1 MKEFLSTFEIAKLLN
16 FSPYTLRLWTE
27 RGILPCYRTPG
38 GHRRIKYS
46 DLIEF
51 LKKNR
56 MPLPSFLEKGK
67 RKLLYIGKVNSDY
80 QRIKK
85 FCKDFQI
92 HRTESP
98 LECGYLIA
106 KEKFELIFLDF
117 DQKRI
122 DFKELGKLVKAY
134 GKVDETIMLGI
145 SREIY
150 PELVIRAE
158 KLNFYDVFVKPI
170 SEEEFKKKILNL
182 FFKKREKPYRLR
194 RSL

>member
-1 MKEFLSTFEIAKLLN
+1 MKEFFSTFEIARLLN
-16 FSPYTLRLWTE
+16 LSPYTLRIWAE

-67 RKLLYIGKVNSDY
+67 RRLLYIGKIGGNFE
-80 QRIKK
+80 RIKR

-92 HRTESP
+92 YRTESP

-106 KEKFELIFLDF
+106 KEKFDLILLDF
-117 DQKRI
+117 DQKKV
-122 DFKELGKLVKAY
+122 DFKELGRLVKNC
-134 GKVDETIMLGI
+134 GGVDETIMLGI
-145 SREIY
+145 SKEIY
-150 PELVIRAE
+150 PELVIKAE
-158 KLNFYDVFVKPI
+158 RSNFYDVFTKPI
-170 SEEEFKKKILNL
+170 SEEEFKKKILNI
-182 FFKKREKPYRLR
+182 FFKKREKPYRLKR
-194 RSL
+194 EK